1 MKKTYRYDVKN
12 LYVFKHPSQ
21 RVELLT
27 NSHKRNMTTIALASS
42 DFQRFSEMCGSEA
55 ALCAI
60 ARAISASMKA
70 PPSGLTWSAA
80 LRSAIKRAAEREL
93 RAQQAYA
100 AELNAVTAS
109 ECY

>member
-12 LYVFKHPSQ
+12 LYVYKHPAA

-27 NSHKRNMTTIALASS
+27 CSHKRNMTTVALSAS

-70 PPSGLTWSAA
+70 PPAGITWSAA

-93 RAQQAYA
+93 RAQQQYA
-100 AELNAVTAS
+100 DELNAA
-109 ECY
+109 YD

>member
-1 MKKTYRYDVKN
+1 MKKTYSYDVRN
-12 LYVFKHPSQ
+12 IYVFKHPAA
-21 RVELLT
+21 RIELLT

-42 DFQRFSEMCGSEA
+42 DYDRFSEMCGSEA
-55 ALCAI
+55 ALCTI

-70 PPSGLTWSAA
+70 PPAGTTWSDA
-80 LRSAIKRAAEREL
+80 LRAAIKRAAEREL

-100 AELNAVTAS
+100 AELNAAAAS